1 MDENISCLIGFVL
14 LCVFAVIGYY
24 LARPV
29 PRCPECD
36 SKRVQEV
43 SKEPMGLLDGGASVG
58 AGGEGGGYGGAA
70 VQYKITR
77 KCVDCNA
84 QWVKTE
90 TETG

>member
-1 MDENISCLIGFVL
+1 MDENISCLIGFII
-14 LCVFAVIGYY
+14 LCIFVVMGYY
-24 LARPV
+24 LTHSV

-43 SKEPMGLLDGGASVG
+43 SKEPLGMLDGGASVG
-58 AGGEGGGYGGAA
+58 AGGEGGGYGSGT

-77 KCVDCNA
+77 KCIDCDA
-84 QWVKTE
+84 QWVSTE